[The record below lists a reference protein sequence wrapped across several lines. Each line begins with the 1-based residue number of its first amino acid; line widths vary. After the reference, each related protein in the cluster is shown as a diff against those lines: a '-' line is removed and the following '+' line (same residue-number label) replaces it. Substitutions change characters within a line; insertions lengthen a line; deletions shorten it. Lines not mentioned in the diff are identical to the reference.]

1 MNTRTLIWDWP
12 VRLFHWSLAASFA
25 GAWLTAD
32 SERWLNV
39 HIGFGYTMAG
49 LIAFRVLWGIIGTR
63 HARFTDFIRGPAAV
77 VRYLRSLLTP
87 HPEPHAGHNP
97 LGAIAVILLL
107 SLGLATAASGWAM
120 YNELG
125 GEWLEEVHEIL
136 ASVMLGVVVVH
147 VGGVVFSS
155 LRHRENLIAGMFT
168 GYKPGHDGE
177 GIRSTRPLVAVLMLV
192 TLGGFWAWTLST
204 PPAGALENAPGTG
217 QHDARTDHDHADKQ
231 DDD

>member
-1 MNTRTLIWDWP
+1 MTSRTMIWDWP

-39 HIGFGYTMAG
+39 HIACGYTMAG
-49 LIAFRVLWGIIGTR
+49 LIVFRLLWGIVGTR
-63 HARFTDFIRGPAAV
+63 HARFSDFIRGPKAV
-77 VRYLRSLLTP
+77 IRYLRSLLSA

-97 LGAIAVILLL
+97 LGAIAVVMLLT
-107 SLGLATAASGWAM
+107 LGLATAASGWAM

-136 ASVMLGVVVVH
+136 ATVMLVVVGMH
-147 VGGVVFSS
+147 VVGVIFSS
-155 LRHRENLIAGMFT
+155 LKHHENLIASMFT
-168 GYKPGHDGE
+168 GYKPGHDGQ
-177 GIRSTRPLVAVLMLV
+177 GITHTRPLVAILMIV
-192 TLGGFWAWTLST
+192 SLGSFWAWTLNN
-204 PPAGALENAPGTG
+204 PAPAGVDSAASDYPGEKPG
-217 QHDARTDHDHADKQ
+217 ETDN